1 METIWETSCTAIGP
15 KTEELAG
22 MGMIVTFG
30 ANAPTEI
37 AEFCVTISTMPV
49 TQPITAGM
57 YLQVGDQAFPV
68 TAVGEVASDNLANL
82 GHVTFNFDGSTEPSM
97 PGTIHVE
104 GAVPPVTIG
113 TTFQLIAA

>member
-1 METIWETSCTAIGP
+1 MDTIWETSCSAIGP
-15 KTEELAG
+15 NTAELAG

-30 ANAPTEI
+30 ANAPAEI
-37 AEFCVTISTMPV
+37 AEFCVTITTTPV

-68 TAVGEVASDNLANL
+68 TAVGEVATENLNNL
-82 GHVTFNFDGSTEPSM
+82 GHVTFNFDGSPEPSM
-97 PGTIHVE
+97 PGTVHVE
-104 GAVPPVTIG
+104 GVVPPVAIG